1 MQMKKYYKLIGL
13 LSLFMIFSITSVRG
27 QNPEKM
33 RERLKA
39 YKKIMLMEKLNMNE
53 EQSIKFFS
61 RYAEHEELIKKAKSD
76 IDHAVQLLESSIDS
90 GKGDP
95 EKAIQTI
102 FEKDIAMKKIIID
115 RMKAMK
121 PVLSDT
127 QYAKYILIEY
137 SLLDDVKE
145 AIKKRKK

>member
-1 MQMKKYYKLIGL
+1 MMKHCKFILLIPCMLVISG
-13 LSLFMIFSITSVRG
+13 ITVYG
-27 QNPEKM
+27 QNAEKM

-39 YKKIMLMEKLNMNE
+39 YKKIMLMEKLKMNE

-76 IDHAVQLLESSIDS
+76 IDHSVELLELSIES
-90 GKGDP
+90 GKGDAD
-95 EKAIQTI
+95 KAIQTI
-102 FEKDIAMKKIIID
+102 FEKDLAMKKTIID

-121 PVLSDT
+121 PVLSDA

-145 AIKKRKK
+145 AIKKRRK